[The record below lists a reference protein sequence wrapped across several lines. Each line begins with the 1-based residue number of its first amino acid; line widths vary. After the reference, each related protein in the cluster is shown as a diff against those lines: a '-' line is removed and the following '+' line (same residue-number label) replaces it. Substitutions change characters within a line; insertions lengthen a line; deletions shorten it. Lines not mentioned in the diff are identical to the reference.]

1 MGVPPFCAAAARDAP
16 DPNTAHTGAPGGPA
30 LSLDPHAYPWGMVP
44 QEDLLARLRAR
55 LQPDERVA
63 ERPGDGSASGTSDPA
78 ATWRDDPAGPAAA
91 AAVLI
96 PVVDAAGG
104 PLVVLTRRAGGLR
117 AHRGEISFPGGRV
130 DPGESD
136 RDAALREALEE
147 LGIDPAD
154 VDVLGHLPRV
164 HTVVSGYLITPW
176 VGIIAPSE
184 FVPNPAEIAEVIEVP
199 LPLLLAPGTRRDQR
213 FIRKGNL
220 HLSPAFDVGAH
231 VVWGATGRILDI
243 LLGLLAEPASPQ
255 AGGDR
260 DDRRPRR

>member
-1 MGVPPFCAAAARDAP
+1 MA
-16 DPNTAHTGAPGGPA
+16 
-30 LSLDPHAYPWGMVP
+30 P
-44 QEDLLARLRAR
+44 QEDLVARLRAG
-55 LQPDERVA
+55 LQPDEQVA
-63 ERPGDGSASGTSDPA
+63 ARPDDGSPA
-78 ATWRDDPAGPAAA
+78 AAA

-96 PVVDAAGG
+96 PVVDAPGG

-136 RDAALREALEE
+136 RDAALREAHEE
-147 LGIDPAD
+147 LRIDPAG
-154 VDVLGHLPRV
+154 VDLLGHLPRV

-176 VGIIAPSE
+176 VGVIAPSE

-199 LPLLLAPGTRRDQR
+199 LPVLLAPGTRRDQR
-213 FIRKGNL
+213 FIRKGHM

-231 VVWGATGRILDI
+231 VVWGATGRILDT
-243 LLGLLAEPASPQ
+243 LLGLLGDPDAPG

-260 DDRRPRR
+260 GGRR